1 MEEQTPRRRDS
12 DHPRGKLR
20 KGMYILPSLFTTAN
34 IAAGFYAILQTVH
47 GTSAEAWHLD
57 FAAMAIGFAVLFDG
71 LDGRVARMTHT
82 ASDFGR
88 ELDSLADVIT
98 FGVAPALL
106 AWMWGFHLLPGTI
119 DPELRLRATQL
130 GSIACFAFLMA
141 GASRLARF
149 NIAKNPQPSNP
160 GRPGKKYF
168 VGMPIPAGAQ
178 LQGYRFSIAPSLSP
192 DCGDRR
198 GGRFNRSIFP
208 ACALCHRDSIHG
220 FRRPVAPAV
229 DLSSQDSACTSGTA
243 GGISHS
249 MSPLSKPPLSKAPVA
264 KSAASQA
271 DLRGTN
277 LYRVAIVGAASL
289 KGKEIAEILRERN
302 FPAVDVRLL
311 DDDESLGQLEAVGD
325 EMSFI
330 QSIRSEQFERVDF
343 TFFASDPRSTRNN
356 WRAARD
362 LGDTIVDL
370 SFALEEEAG
379 ASIRSPW
386 IERQTGQ
393 PMAPELQPGPVV
405 VAHPAATVL
414 ALLALRSE
422 KAAKIQRMVATVFE
436 PASENGQKGMD
447 ELHEQTINLLS
458 FQELPKNVFDIQ
470 VAFNMVPRYGQRSEL
485 ALEAVSQRIRKH
497 YRQIASG
504 AAEPSLQVLQ
514 APVFH
519 GHGFSVYLEMEKPVA
534 IADFSQALAGEHVV
548 VSGSPEDT
556 PTSVS
561 AAGQGDIL
569 VSLTIDANHKNGVW
583 LWATTDNLR
592 VAALTAVECAETM
605 TASRPRGQIQ

>member
-1 MEEQTPRRRDS
+1 
-12 DHPRGKLR
+12 
-20 KGMYILPSLFTTAN
+20 
-34 IAAGFYAILQTVH
+34 
-47 GTSAEAWHLD
+47 
-57 FAAMAIGFAVLFDG
+57 
-71 LDGRVARMTHT
+71 
-82 ASDFGR
+82 
-88 ELDSLADVIT
+88 
-98 FGVAPALL
+98 
-106 AWMWGFHLLPGTI
+106 
-119 DPELRLRATQL
+119 
-130 GSIACFAFLMA
+130 
-141 GASRLARF
+141 
-149 NIAKNPQPSNP
+149 
-160 GRPGKKYF
+160 
-168 VGMPIPAGAQ
+168 
-178 LQGYRFSIAPSLSP
+178 
-192 DCGDRR
+192 
-198 GGRFNRSIFP
+198 
-208 ACALCHRDSIHG
+208 
-220 FRRPVAPAV
+220 
-229 DLSSQDSACTSGTA
+229 
-243 GGISHS
+243 
-249 MSPLSKPPLSKAPVA
+249 MSPLSKLPLSK
-264 KSAASQA
+264 SAGSQA
-271 DLRGTN
+271 DLRGAN

-343 TFFASDPRSTRNN
+343 AFFASDPRSTRNN
-356 WRAARD
+356 WKAARD

-370 SFALEEEAG
+370 SYALEDEPG
-379 ASIRSPW
+379 ASVRSPW

-422 KAAKIQRMVATVFE
+422 KTSAKAAKIERMVATVFE
-436 PASENGQKGMD
+436 PASETGQKGMD
-447 ELHEQTINLLS
+447 ELHEQTVNLLS

-497 YRQIASG
+497 YRHIARA
-504 AAEPSLQVLQ
+504 AAEPAIQVLQ

-534 IADFSQALAGEHVV
+534 IADLSQALAGEHVV
-548 VSGSPEDT
+548 ISGSPEDV

-569 VSLTIDANHKNGVW
+569 VSLTRDANHNNGVW